1 LLNLCPPPEEILEF
15 ADSWVKPELW
25 MDSLNPIR
33 TAIKFGEYEFN
44 FAARELRKSG
54 RKIKL
59 QDQPFQILAMLLRA
73 PRALVTREQLRQELW
88 AVDMF
93 VDFEHG
99 LNRAISKLREALGDS
114 ASSPRYIET
123 VARHGYRFIAPTEI
137 PQLSSVGRKL
147 RLAVL
152 PCNNLSGG
160 AAEELFSDGMTEELI
175 AQLGQ
180 LEPGRLGVIA
190 RTSAMQYKG
199 SKKGIEQIGRELH
212 VDYILEGSVRR
223 AADRIRV
230 TAKLIGV
237 ADQTHLWAGS
247 YDCDPKN
254 LLAIQSDIA
263 SRVRRSLAATLFI
276 AANI

>member
-1 LLNLCPPPEEILEF
+1 
-15 ADSWVKPELW
+15 

-33 TAIKFGEYEFN
+33 KTIKFDTYQFDL
-44 FAARELRKSG
+44 AARELRKCG
-54 RKIKL
+54 QKIKL

-88 AVDMF
+88 AVNTF

-123 VARHGYRFIAPTEI
+123 IARHGYRFIAPTEI
-137 PQLSSVGRKL
+137 LQLSSVGRKL

-160 AAEELFSDGMTEELI
+160 AAEELFSNGMTEELI

-180 LEPGRLGVIA
+180 LEPGRLGVIGRA
-190 RTSAMQYKG
+190 STMQYKG
-199 SKKGIEQIGRELH
+199 CNKGIDQIGRELQL
-212 VDYILEGSVRR
+212 DYILEGSVRR
-223 AADRIRV
+223 ADDHLRV
-230 TAKLIGV
+230 TAQLIGV
-237 ADQTHLWAGS
+237 ADQTHLWAES
-247 YDCDPKN
+247 YDCELKD

-263 SRVRRSLAATLFI
+263 GRVRRSLAAALLNT
-276 AANI
+276 ANI

>member
-1 LLNLCPPPEEILEF
+1 
-15 ADSWVKPELW
+15 
-25 MDSLNPIR
+25 MDSLNLTR
-33 TAIKFGEYEFN
+33 KTIKFGTYEFD

-54 RKIKL
+54 QKIKL
-59 QDQPFQILAMLLRA
+59 QDQPFQLLAMLLRA
-73 PRALVTREQLRQELW
+73 PRALVTREQLREELW
-88 AVDMF
+88 AADTF

-123 VARHGYRFIAPTEI
+123 VARHGYRFIAPTEALQ
-137 PQLSSVGRKL
+137 PASVGRKL

-160 AAEELFSDGMTEELI
+160 VTEEIFSDGVTEELI

-180 LEPGRLGVIA
+180 LEPGRLGVIG

-199 SKKGIEQIGRELH
+199 CNKGIRQIGRELQ

-223 AADRIRV
+223 ADAHLRV
-230 TAKLIGV
+230 TAQLIDV
-237 ADQTHLWAGS
+237 ADQTHLWAES
-247 YDCDPKN
+247 YDCELNDV
-254 LLAIQSDIA
+254 LAVQSDIA
-263 SRVRRSLAATLFI
+263 RRVQRSLAATLFI
-276 AANI
+276 SANI